1 MQEMTVMEKPFV
13 MPDQKSS
20 KPRNIKYNNQKL
32 VMSLFRWAG
41 KLSVSEISEQVG
53 LSKTTIKKIIGD
65 LMKKNMLLSA
75 GKGESTEEG
84 GKKPELFIFNPTFR
98 YIVLVN
104 IPITHVR
111 VSILDLNAREVFDK
125 IVDAA

>member
-1 MQEMTVMEKPFV
+1 MMEMPFV

-65 LMKKNMLLSA
+65 LMKKKHASFC
-75 GKGESTEEG
+75 GKG
-84 GKKPELFIFNPTFR
+84 
-98 YIVLVN
+98 
-104 IPITHVR
+104 
-111 VSILDLNAREVFDK
+111 
-125 IVDAA
+125 

>member
-41 KLSVSEISEQVG
+41 KLSVSE
-53 LSKTTIKKIIGD
+53 
-65 LMKKNMLLSA
+65 
-75 GKGESTEEG
+75 
-84 GKKPELFIFNPTFR
+84 FR
-98 YIVLVN
+98 N
-104 IPITHVR
+104 R
-111 VSILDLNAREVFDK
+111 
-125 IVDAA
+125 